1 MAFTSRAS
9 IYSAGLVLTAAI
21 STPALCAEPQPGLW
35 DQTMT
40 MDLSGMEMPQMPEMP
55 PEVLAQMEAAGI
67 QMPDLDFSQPRT
79 NSSQYC
85 LTAEDIANRKPF
97 GGDEDMDDNCTQQ
110 NFVRDDNGMSMDL
123 VCTGDMNGTGRLE
136 YVFDSATHF
145 TGTMNF
151 TGTIQ
156 GRPANVMNTMEGN
169 WVSGDCGNVAP

>member
-9 IYSAGLVLTAAI
+9 ISGAVLVLTAAV

-35 DQTMT
+35 GQTMT
-40 MDLSGMEMPQMPEMP
+40 MDMSGMEMPEMPAMP

-67 QMPDLDFSQPRT
+67 EMPNLDFSQPRT

-85 LTAEDIANRKPF
+85 LTAEDIANREPF

-110 NFVRDDNGMSMDL
+110 NFVRDNNGMSMDL

-145 TGTMNF
+145 TGTM
-151 TGTIQ
+151 Q
-156 GRPANVMNTMEGN
+156 GRPANMTNTMEGN